1 MHARGGAV
9 GDGRAPLP
17 SSAPSLTDVPA
28 IGSWLVLGMGA
39 LVASTIGGVAGFG
52 GGAIMIPLLAWTMG
66 TKATVPVLT
75 VTMLLG
81 NAARVWFS
89 RREIDARVVVAFLA
103 AAVPAS
109 VAGALLYTHIE
120 SAGVS
125 RMIGGFM
132 LLSVPLRR
140 GILGRGVR
148 VGLRHF
154 PLIGAAFGFLSALV
168 GSVGPIMSPFFLGY
182 GLRKGAYLATDSLC
196 TVGAYIPRGIVF
208 GRYNL
213 LTASTMAV
221 GLYLG
226 IVMVAGAWT
235 GRRLVERM
243 SERVFLYVIDG
254 LLVAFG
260 LQFLIWPAR

>member
-1 MHARGGAV
+1 M
-9 GDGRAPLP
+9 
-17 SSAPSLTDVPA
+17 
-28 IGSWLVLGMGA
+28 LGMGA

-66 TKATVPVLT
+66 AKATVPVLT

-81 NAARVWFS
+81 NGARVWFS
-89 RREIDARVVVAFLA
+89 RREIDARVVVAFLVT
-103 AAVPAS
+103 AVPAS

-120 SAGVS
+120 GAGIS
-125 RMIGGFM
+125 RMIGCFM

-140 GILGRGVR
+140 GMLVRGVR

-154 PLIGAAFGFLSALV
+154 PMIGAAFGLLSSLV
-168 GSVGPIMSPFFLGY
+168 GSVGPVMSPFFLGY

-196 TVGAYIPRGIVF
+196 TVGAYIARGIVF

-213 LTASTMAV
+213 LTAPTV
-221 GLYLG
+221 GIGLYLG
-226 IVMVAGAWT
+226 VVMIVGAWA
-235 GRRLVERM
+235 GRRLIERM
-243 SERVFLYVIDG
+243 SERVFLNVIEG
-254 LLVAFG
+254 LLVVFG

>member
-1 MHARGGAV
+1 LPPTE
-9 GDGRAPLP
+9 PL
-17 SSAPSLTDVPA
+17 LTDAPA
-28 IGSWLVLGMGA
+28 VSSWLVLGLGA

-66 TKATVPVLT
+66 AKSTVPVLT

-89 RREIDARVVVAFLA
+89 RREIDARVVVAFLV
-103 AAVPAS
+103 AAVPTS

-120 SAGVS
+120 SAGIS
-125 RMIGGFM
+125 RMIGCFM

-154 PLIGAAFGFLSALV
+154 PLVGAAFGFLSSLV

-182 GLRKGAYLATDSLC
+182 GLRKGAYLATDALC
-196 TVGAYIPRGIVF
+196 TVGTYIPRGIVF
-208 GRYNL
+208 SRYNL
-213 LTASTMAV
+213 LTPSTTAV

-226 IVMVAGAWT
+226 IVMIMGAWA
-235 GRRLVERM
+235 GRRLIERM
-243 SERVFLYVIDG
+243 SERVFLNVIEG
-254 LLVAFG
+254 LLVGFG